1 MNDKR
6 KAAPTGSGNTLAG
19 EQISY
24 CKYSHRSRKSKR
36 KINFSDTQSQAF
48 AAIQRLHETEM
59 RKARKF
65 FTEHP
70 TCTYSRADLVEAR
83 ELPINHITRIVYDLL
98 DAGFIRVIGKD
109 RNPRSGIT
117 VEMLQLTGKEV
128 DHV

>member
-24 CKYSHRSRKSKR
+24 CKYSHRSGKSKR
-36 KINFSDTQSQAF
+36 KIHFSNTQSQAF

-70 TCTYSRADLVEAR
+70 NCTYSRAALAEAL
-83 ELPINHITRIVYDLL
+83 ELPINQISRIAYNLL
-98 DAGFIRVIGKD
+98 DAGFIRAIGKD
-109 RNPRSGIT
+109 RKPRSGIT
-117 VEMLQLTGKEV
+117 V
-128 DHV
+128 

>member
-1 MNDKR
+1 MKDKR
-6 KAAPTGSGNTLAG
+6 KAAPTRSGNTLAG

-36 KINFSDTQSQAF
+36 KVYFPDTRF
-48 AAIQRLHETEM
+48 REIAAIQRLHEIEM

-65 FTEHP
+65 VLEHP
-70 TCTYSRADLVEAR
+70 TLTYSRADLVEAL

-109 RNPRSGIT
+109 RTPRSRIA
-117 VEMLQLTGKEV
+117 VEMLQLTGKEAING
-128 DHV
+128 

>member
-1 MNDKR
+1 MKDKR
-6 KAAPTGSGNTLAG
+6 KAAPTRSGNTLTG

-36 KINFSDTQSQAF
+36 KVYFPDTRF
-48 AAIQRLHETEM
+48 REIAAIQRLHEIEM

-65 FTEHP
+65 FLEHP
-70 TCTYSRADLVEAR
+70 TRTYSRADLVEAL

-109 RNPRSGIT
+109 RTPRSRIA
-117 VEMLQLTGKEV
+117 VEMLQLTGKEAING
-128 DHV
+128 

>member
-1 MNDKR
+1 MKDRR

-65 FTEHP
+65 F
-70 TCTYSRADLVEAR
+70 
-83 ELPINHITRIVYDLL
+83 
-98 DAGFIRVIGKD
+98 
-109 RNPRSGIT
+109 
-117 VEMLQLTGKEV
+117 
-128 DHV
+128 